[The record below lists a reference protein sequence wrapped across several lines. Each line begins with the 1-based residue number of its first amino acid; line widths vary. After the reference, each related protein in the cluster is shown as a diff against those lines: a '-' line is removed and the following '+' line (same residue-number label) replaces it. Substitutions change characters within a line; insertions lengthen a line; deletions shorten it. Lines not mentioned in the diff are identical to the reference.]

1 MKFSD
6 ASTMAIVNQIYVP
19 ISVLLAMFCSA
30 KLVPVAALARHRARV
45 SGVVVFSL
53 NANATSHLTGILLL
67 VADAVSMAI
76 GTVLLRRLMGVN
88 PFVVQAWM
96 AALGVPFLLAHKLRV
111 RNRPDRVAI
120 DRALGGMGD
129 ARLCGGRWEL
139 HRHTGYYILLQH
151 YEVSLVGAMLLIGPV
166 IGVLG
171 GVLILGEPF
180 TPLIV
185 IGAAMTLLGVAI
197 VLKRSEIP
205 TMKPA
210 EGV

>member
-1 MKFSD
+1 M
-6 ASTMAIVNQIYVP
+6 
-19 ISVLLAMFCSA
+19 
-30 KLVPVAALARHRARV
+30 
-45 SGVVVFSL
+45 
-53 NANATSHLTGILLL
+53 
-67 VADAVSMAI
+67 I
-76 GTVLLRRLMGVN
+76 GGS
-88 PFVVQAWM
+88 FI
-96 AALGVPFLLAHKLRV
+96 G
-111 RNRPDRVAI
+111 
-120 DRALGGMGD
+120 
-129 ARLCGGRWEL
+129 
-139 HRHTGYYILLQH
+139 HTGYYILLQH

-185 IGAAMTLLGVAI
+185 VGAAMTLLGVGI